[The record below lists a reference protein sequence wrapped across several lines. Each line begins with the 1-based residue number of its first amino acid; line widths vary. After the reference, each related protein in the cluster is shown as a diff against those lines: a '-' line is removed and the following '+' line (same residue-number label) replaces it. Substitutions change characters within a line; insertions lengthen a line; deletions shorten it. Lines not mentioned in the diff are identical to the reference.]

1 MRMSCYC
8 GSNGACRPALQIA
21 SELDHIEAG
30 HPEARTALSKSWDQW
45 SWGAPPLWES
55 GLVV

>member
-1 MRMSCYC
+1 MSCYC